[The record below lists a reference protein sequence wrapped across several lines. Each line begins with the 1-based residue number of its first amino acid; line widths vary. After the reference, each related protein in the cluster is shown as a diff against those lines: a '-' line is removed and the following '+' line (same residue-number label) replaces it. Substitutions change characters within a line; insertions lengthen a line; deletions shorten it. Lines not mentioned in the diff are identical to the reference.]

1 MLQDFDTPE
10 TTAAR
15 QGWLA
20 LLGRAPLDFL
30 ECALAGQ
37 IGTAPQWLRAPE
49 TGLVMAQARA
59 GGTGER
65 FNFGEVTVTRCA
77 LRLAPGGAVGV
88 GYVMGRSHRQAQLV
102 AVADALLQD
111 PLKHP
116 QLAQRLLAPIRQHL
130 TERRAAQQARAQ
142 ATRVEFFTVARE
154 TGQAGEPG
162 DSNEDSE

>member
-1 MLQDFDTPE
+1 MLQDFDTQAA
-10 TTAAR
+10 TASR

-20 LLGRAPLDFL
+20 LLGRAPLGLL
-30 ECALAGQ
+30 EGALAGQ

-111 PLKHP
+111 PIKHP
-116 QLAQRLLAPIRQHL
+116 QLEQRLLAPIRQHL
-130 TERRAAQQARAQ
+130 SEHRAAQQARAQ

-154 TGQAGEPG
+154 SGEVG
-162 DSNEDSE
+162 DANEDSE

>member
-1 MLQDFDTPE
+1 MLQDFDTSS
-10 TTAAR
+10 AVAQR

-20 LLGRAPLDFL
+20 LLARAPLDLL
-30 ECALAGQ
+30 EGALAGQ
-37 IGTAPQWLRAPE
+37 TGNPPQWLRAPQ

-111 PLKHP
+111 PVKHP
-116 QLAQRLLAPIRQHL
+116 QLDQRLLTPIRQFL
-130 TERRAAQQARAQ
+130 VERRAAQQARAQ

-154 TGQAGEPG
+154 SGEPG